1 MMMSM
6 FYCVIF
12 DMSSIYGTSLV
23 TAFFLSYRQKR
34 NISRID
40 FFSFFCL
47 VAKLISRELVV
58 DLKIRISHFL
68 FQIFPKMAQS
78 YLKKWK
84 IWTFMHL
91 FIGHRTCSYCN
102 LFMSHSWGWNRVTT
116 VSVHC
121 QQRMK
126 DVSKHQFVSVKYWWN
141 LRRNLKNRKHL
152 SSYHLSTVGISFR

>member
-1 MMMSM
+1 MI
-6 FYCVIF
+6 YCVIF

-40 FFSFFCL
+40 FFHFSFFFFFCL

-78 YLKKWK
+78 Y
-84 IWTFMHL
+84 
-91 FIGHRTCSYCN
+91 
-102 LFMSHSWGWNRVTT
+102 
-116 VSVHC
+116 
-121 QQRMK
+121 
-126 DVSKHQFVSVKYWWN
+126 
-141 LRRNLKNRKHL
+141 
-152 SSYHLSTVGISFR
+152 